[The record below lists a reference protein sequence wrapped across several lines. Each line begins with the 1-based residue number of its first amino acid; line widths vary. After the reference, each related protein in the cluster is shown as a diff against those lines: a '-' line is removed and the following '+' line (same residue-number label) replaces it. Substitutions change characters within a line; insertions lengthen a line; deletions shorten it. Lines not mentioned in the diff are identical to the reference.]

1 MSDNLKEKA
10 EDVKEKVEDKA
21 QEIKEKT
28 KEKVEDA
35 KEAVSEKAEDVKE
48 GTKEKAEDTKEAVS
62 EKAKGEVVDYHDR
75 VIKKIINHELKDIDG
90 LIAVKRSF
98 LSNIKS
104 KVINS
109 NDDVSGVDIDV
120 KKDKVTINLD
130 IIVEYDKPIKKIT
143 ENIKSKI
150 FEKVNEM
157 TELTVEEINIKV
169 ADIKTKEE
177 YEAESVSIQD
187 HVTNIAHGSG
197 EFISEKIDK
206 VKEAV
211 GVGVNKVKEK
221 AEDVKEGIKEKV
233 EDVKEG
239 TKENVE
245 KLKEKAEDVKEGIK
259 EKAEDVKE
267 GTKEN
272 IEEIEELKKEIEKL
286 KKEIEDN
293 KEA

>member
-1 MSDNLKEKA
+1 MSDKLKEKVEDVKEGTKENVEKAKEVVSEKVEDVKEGIKEKA
-10 EDVKEKVEDKA
+10 EDVKEKISNE
-21 QEIKEKT
+21 T
-28 KEKVEDA
+28 
-35 KEAVSEKAEDVKE
+35 
-48 GTKEKAEDTKEAVS
+48 
-62 EKAKGEVVDYHDR
+62 VDYHDR
-75 VIKKIINHELKDIDG
+75 VIKKIITHELKDIDG
-90 LIAVKRSF
+90 LIAVKRGF

-109 NDDVSGVDIDV
+109 NDVSGVDIDV

-143 ENIKSKI
+143 ENIKNKI

-197 EFISEKIDK
+197 EFISEKIDQ

-221 AEDVKEGIKEKV
+221 AEDIKEKV
-233 EDVKEG
+233 EEKVEKAKEG
-239 TKENVE
+239 T
-245 KLKEKAEDVKEGIK
+245 KEKAEDVKEEVEEKAEEAKEGTK

-267 GTKEN
+267 EVEKKVEDDKEV
-272 IEEIEELKKEIEKL
+272 
-286 KKEIEDN
+286 
-293 KEA
+293 

>member
-1 MSDNLKEKA
+1 MSDKLKEKVEDVKEGTKENVEKAKEVVSEKVEDVKEGIKEKA
-10 EDVKEKVEDKA
+10 EDVKEKISNE
-21 QEIKEKT
+21 T
-28 KEKVEDA
+28 
-35 KEAVSEKAEDVKE
+35 
-48 GTKEKAEDTKEAVS
+48 
-62 EKAKGEVVDYHDR
+62 VDYHDR
-75 VIKKIINHELKDIDG
+75 VIKKIITHELKDIDG
-90 LIAVKRSF
+90 LIAVKRGF

-109 NDDVSGVDIDV
+109 NDVSGVDIDV

-143 ENIKSKI
+143 ENIKNKI

-197 EFISEKIDK
+197 EFISEKIDQ

-211 GVGVNKVKEK
+211 GVGVNKAKEKAEDVKQKVEEKAEEAKEGTKEK
-221 AEDVKEGIKEKV
+221 AEDVKEEVEEKTQDDKEV
-233 EDVKEG
+233 
-239 TKENVE
+239 
-245 KLKEKAEDVKEGIK
+245 
-259 EKAEDVKE
+259 
-267 GTKEN
+267 
-272 IEEIEELKKEIEKL
+272 
-286 KKEIEDN
+286 
-293 KEA
+293 

>member
-10 EDVKEKVEDKA
+10 EDVKEGA
-21 QEIKEKT
+21 

-48 GTKEKAEDTKEAVS
+48 GAKEKAEDEA
-62 EKAKGEVVDYHDR
+62 VDYHDR
-75 VIKKIINHELKDIDG
+75 VIKKIITHELKDIDG
-90 LIAVKRSF
+90 LIAVKRGF

-245 KLKEKAEDVKEGIK
+245 KLKEKAKDVKEGAK
-259 EKAEDVKE
+259 EKVEDAKEAVSEKAEDVKE
-267 GTKEN
+267 GTKEKS
-272 IEEIEELKKEIEKL
+272 EDTKEEIEKL
-286 KKEIEDN
+286 KKEIEEL
-293 KEA
+293 KKK